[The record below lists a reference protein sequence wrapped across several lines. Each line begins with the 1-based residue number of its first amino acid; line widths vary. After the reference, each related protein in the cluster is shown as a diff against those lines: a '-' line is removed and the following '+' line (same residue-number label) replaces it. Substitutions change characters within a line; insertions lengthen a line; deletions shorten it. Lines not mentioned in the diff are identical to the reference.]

1 MKKFNLIVFSVL
13 VSVLLVSMLSAG
25 ITGQV
30 VSFKKGEIKTTD
42 SGIVV
47 SDLEISRGQ
56 AIFKIENPTTGE
68 IETITGQEGA
78 IITTASG
85 MQVQIIESKSPFF
98 SKDKL
103 KIAIE
108 PVKNQIDNSIIGGGC
123 GCFNPLNVFDMINAR
138 CKWHI
143 VDALS
148 IGGVVPNEYCDN
160 LEGQYICVD
169 VLGVDYVS
177 AQGSVEGVVPADC
190 NINNLHQALFIR
202 CCDARAFT

>member
-98 SKDKL
+98 GKDKL

-108 PVKNQIDNSIIGGGC
+108 PVKNQIDNSIIG
-123 GCFNPLNVFDMINAR
+123 
-138 CKWHI
+138 
-143 VDALS
+143 
-148 IGGVVPNEYCDN
+148 
-160 LEGQYICVD
+160 
-169 VLGVDYVS
+169 
-177 AQGSVEGVVPADC
+177 
-190 NINNLHQALFIR
+190 
-202 CCDARAFT
+202 